1 MQVHS
6 NVVRNVTCVRVL
18 CAPPLLILCRTCGEN
33 FSHIIADEKEDDH
46 VLIRHGIYA
55 YLRHPSYFGWFYWS
69 VGTQL
74 ILCNPIC
81 TVLYA
86 LAAWYFFSSRIP
98 YEEYM
103 LHDFFGEEY
112 ISYCK
117 TTVIGIPFI
126 NSNLL
131 LSTVESRSDADTSQV
146 TDDHPK
152 QE

>member
-1 MQVHS
+1 MRFQSLFVHYI
-6 NVVRNVTCVRVL
+6 VR
-18 CAPPLLILCRTCGEN
+18 LIRTCGEN
-33 FSHIIADEKEDDH
+33 LSHIIADEKDDEH

-74 ILCNPIC
+74 ILCNPVC

-86 LAAWYFFSSRIP
+86 MAAWYFFSSRIP

-112 ISYCK
+112 ISSW
-117 TTVIGIPFI
+117 VISI
-126 NSNLL
+126 NHIVYLYESLFFVSFLCLWQIGAPPLFKYFLYTLIVDFLL
-131 LSTVESRSDADTSQV
+131 LND
-146 TDDHPK
+146 
-152 QE
+152 